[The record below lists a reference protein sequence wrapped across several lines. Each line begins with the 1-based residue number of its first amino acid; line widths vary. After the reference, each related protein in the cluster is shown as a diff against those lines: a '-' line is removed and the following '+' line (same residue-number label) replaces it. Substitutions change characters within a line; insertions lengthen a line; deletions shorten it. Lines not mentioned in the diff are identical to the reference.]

1 MGILVETILTRPPKV
16 TGLSRSSIT
25 GTSVTLNW
33 NAIGGETG
41 ATYTVEEWHGV
52 SGGGWIAEQTG
63 ITNNSTSITGLTSE
77 SSYQYRVK
85 ATNASGDGEE
95 SDSITIT
102 TLDVTAPSF
111 TADAWQKSTDG
122 STWTTV
128 DSNNSALI
136 KGGEYVRFNF
146 QSDNSDVSLSG
157 NAVLL
162 ASDDSGSSFDTVE
175 TTSTL
180 NNPNGGEYYVQF
192 QIAENETE
200 NGYLRISFTL
210 TDTAGNTTAPSPPP
224 TNTNFI
230 LDTTIPSLNSGDAN
244 WYYSTD
250 SGSTYT
256 ELNGEVGSQILG
268 PGDKIKAY
276 IYPSDTG
283 GSDIHNLDV
292 TCPGVTLGSSTISN
306 SGTGE
311 TGNPS
316 VDDTTDEDGNDTWEL
331 VYTIP
336 ALGSNSNA
344 NGYFGF
350 NVTLEDEAGNQSSTT
365 NMTPPTTGLTITVDT
380 VAPALESGGTP
391 SLDPAVQT
399 NGTDIKL
406 YFTESLQTAANAG
419 ALDTGFSIMVLL

>member
-1 MGILVETILTRPPKV
+1 ML
-16 TGLSRSSIT
+16 
-25 GTSVTLNW
+25 
-33 NAIGGETG
+33 
-41 ATYTVEEWHGV
+41 
-52 SGGGWIAEQTG
+52 TG
-63 ITNNSTSITGLTSE
+63 I
-77 SSYQYRVK
+77 
-85 ATNASGDGEE
+85 
-95 SDSITIT
+95 
-102 TLDVTAPSF
+102 
-111 TADAWQKSTDG
+111 
-122 STWTTV
+122 
-128 DSNNSALI
+128 
-136 KGGEYVRFNF
+136 
-146 QSDNSDVSLSG
+146 
-157 NAVLL
+157 
-162 ASDDSGSSFDTVE
+162 
-175 TTSTL
+175 
-180 NNPNGGEYYVQF
+180 
-192 QIAENETE
+192 
-200 NGYLRISFTL
+200 
-210 TDTAGNTTAPSPPP
+210 
-224 TNTNFI
+224 
-230 LDTTIPSLNSGDAN
+230 
-244 WYYSTD
+244 TD

-256 ELNGEVGSQILG
+256 ELNGEVSSQILG

-276 IYPSDTG
+276 IYPSDIG

-419 ALDTGFSIMVLL
+419 ALDTGFSITGSTLGTVSAPLRSKCMDGYIRSSHTTRKQRSYNIIWVWNYR